1 MIILKNSTD
10 INDDIREKL
19 NEFILKSFNE
29 TRLYTYDKVVYYS
42 NNDSNND
49 SNKTIIG
56 FIGINDF
63 DETILISQLC
73 TDVNFRNKGIATQ
86 LLKFIET
93 TFNSNLILYI
103 KNDSNY
109 KKLYDFYTKRGFI
122 EVYND
127 SIKYKMKKNKS
138 HINY

>member
-1 MIILKNSTD
+1 MIILKNSKDLDNEITEK
-10 INDDIREKL
+10 INQ
-19 NEFILKSFNE
+19 FILKSFNE
-29 TRLYTYDKVVYYS
+29 SRLYTYDKVVYYS
-42 NNDSNND
+42 NDSDSNDNT
-49 SNKTIIG
+49 NQIIIG
-56 FIGINDF
+56 FLGINDF

-73 TDVNFRNKGIATQ
+73 TDVNYRNKGIATQ
-86 LLKFIET
+86 LLEFIEIS
-93 TFNSNLILYI
+93 FNSNLILYI

-138 HINY
+138 HIN

>member
-42 NNDSNND
+42 NNDSN
-49 SNKTIIG
+49 KTIIG

-73 TDVNFRNKGIATQ
+73 TDVNYRNKGIATQ
-86 LLKFIET
+86 LLEFIEIS
-93 TFNSNLILYI
+93 FNSNLILYI

>member
-10 INDDIREKL
+10 LDNDIREKL

-29 TRLYTYDKVVYYS
+29 TRLYTYDKVIYYS
-42 NNDSNND
+42 NNNNNNN
-49 SNKTIIG
+49 SMIIG
-56 FIGINDF
+56 FLGINDF

-73 TDVNFRNKGIATQ
+73 TDVNYRNKGIATQ
-86 LLKFIET
+86 LLEFIEKF
-93 TFNSNLILYI
+93 FNSNLILYI

-122 EVYND
+122 EVYKD

-138 HINY
+138 HINH

>member
-19 NEFILKSFNE
+19 NELILKSFNE
-29 TRLYTYDKVVYYS
+29 TRLYTYDKVVYY
-42 NNDSNND
+42 SNND

-73 TDVNFRNKGIATQ
+73 TDVNYRNKGIATQ

>member
-42 NNDSNND
+42 NDSNQ
-49 SNKTIIG
+49 TTIG
-56 FIGINDF
+56 FLGINDF

-73 TDVNFRNKGIATQ
+73 TDVNYRNKGIATK
-86 LLKFIET
+86 LLEFIEIS
-93 TFNSNLILYI
+93 FNSNLILYI

-122 EVYND
+122 EVYKD

-138 HINY
+138 HINH

>member
-42 NNDSNND
+42 DDSNND

-73 TDVNFRNKGIATQ
+73 TDVNYRNKGIATQ
-86 LLKFIET
+86 LLEFIEIS
-93 TFNSNLILYI
+93 FNSNLILYI

>member
-42 NNDSNND
+42 NNDSN
-49 SNKTIIG
+49 KTIIG

-73 TDVNFRNKGIATQ
+73 TDANYRNKGIATK
-86 LLKFIET
+86 LLEFIEIS
-93 TFNSNLILYI
+93 FNSNLILYI

>member
-1 MIILKNSTD
+1 MIILKNSKDLDNEITEK
-10 INDDIREKL
+10 INQ
-19 NEFILKSFNE
+19 FILKSFNE
-29 TRLYTYDKVVYYS
+29 SRLYTYDKVVYYF
-42 NNDSNND
+42 NDSD
-49 SNKTIIG
+49 SNDNTNQIIIG
-56 FIGINDF
+56 FLGINDF

-73 TDVNFRNKGIATQ
+73 TDVNYRNKGIATQ
-86 LLKFIET
+86 LLEFIET

-127 SIKYKMKKNKS
+127 SIKYKMKKN
-138 HINY
+138 H

>member
-42 NNDSNND
+42 NNDSN
-49 SNKTIIG
+49 KTIIG

-73 TDVNFRNKGIATQ
+73 TDVNYRNKGIATQ